1 MFNNTRKYT
10 TESQRNQDFVRDFK
24 AFRGRVIYG
33 SSEYY
38 DIMFKKVFY
47 SLRGYRSHPILFDIM
62 TKGSENLYLGSQ
74 PVKVSLEMNKEI

>member
-10 TESQRNQDFVRDFK
+10 TESQSDQALVRDFK

-74 PVKVSLEMNKEI
+74 PVKVSLEMNKEV